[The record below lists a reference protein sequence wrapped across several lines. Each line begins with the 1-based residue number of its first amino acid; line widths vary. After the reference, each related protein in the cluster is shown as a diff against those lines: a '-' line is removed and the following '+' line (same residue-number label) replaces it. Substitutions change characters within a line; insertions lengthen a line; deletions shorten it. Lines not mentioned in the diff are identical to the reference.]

1 MAVVV
6 FDFDGTLLRGD
17 STKLIFKLLTSNK
30 VWFIYYYYL
39 IHFFGIMVYLYSGND
54 LRLMESRRKY
64 LMRNS
69 YKITPELS
77 AKLKRYLFQNVVT
90 RMEYYLDK
98 GYKCVIISAGFKEI
112 INIILRNKQIDVFAS
127 SIYEELKVR
136 LNFERKVDLINK
148 FSLAEDE
155 SLIAFGNSAGDM
167 PMLRIAKKAFWVD
180 EHGEISE
187 FEGDV

>member
-39 IHFFGIMVYLYSGND
+39 IHFFGIMVYLFSGND

-69 YKITPELS
+69 HKITPKFS

-112 INIILRNKQIDVFAS
+112 INIILRNEQINVFAS

-136 LNFERKVDLINK
+136 LNFERKVDIINK

-167 PMLRIAKKAFWVD
+167 PMLRIAKQAFWVD
-180 EHGEISE
+180 EQGEISE
-187 FEGDV
+187 FGGDV